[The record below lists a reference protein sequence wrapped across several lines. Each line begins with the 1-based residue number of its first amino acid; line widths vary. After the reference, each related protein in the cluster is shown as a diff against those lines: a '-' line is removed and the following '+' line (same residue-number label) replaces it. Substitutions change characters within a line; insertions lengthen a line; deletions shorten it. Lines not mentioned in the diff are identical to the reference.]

1 MSKNIVMKD
10 VTEEIFG
17 TKSKTTVSAGEKLEV
32 PAGFDSMNHPSVQ
45 KKNNIVSVEATDRMK
60 LLDGLVRDLT
70 KNFVKIGFELYHIN
84 KKRLYKEL
92 GYKTFEEF
100 AKSEFGFSKSS
111 AYNFINVCVKYC
123 ARDDAGEP
131 MKLLKREYQKFS
143 SSQLIAMLR
152 MNEDV
157 IQQVDPK
164 KSVKEIQQMEKKH
177 SSGVNSSDSDNSGLS
192 GDSEESTSESSAKK
206 EKKNIRDVSIPVMRF
221 NMAKGQTWD
230 EVITETTKKVCT
242 AYLNDDKRKKDGRD
256 YAIEVN
262 IVYTDKSAM

>member
-1 MSKNIVMKD
+1 MSKNISMKD
-10 VTEEIFG
+10 VTEEFFG
-17 TKSKTTVSAGEKLEV
+17 TKGKTVTPAGEKLESA
-32 PAGFDSMNHPSVQ
+32 AGFDSINTPLEP
-45 KKNNIVSVEATDRMK
+45 KKNNVVSVEATDRMR

-100 AKSEFGFSKSS
+100 AKVEFGFSKSS

-123 ARDDAGEP
+123 ARDDSGEP

-143 SSQLIAMLR
+143 SSQLITMLR
-152 MNEDV
+152 MNEEI
-157 IQQVDPK
+157 IQQIDPK

-177 SSGVNSSDSDNSGLS
+177 ATPLEVESSNSDSD
-192 GDSEESTSESSAKK
+192 DSNISESSGKK
-206 EKKNIRDVSIPVMRF
+206 EKKNVRDVSIPVMRF
-221 NMAKGQTWD
+221 NMAKGQTWE
-230 EVITETTKKVCT
+230 EVITETTKKVCMT
-242 AYLNDDKRKKDGRD
+242 YLNDDKRKKDGRD

>member
-10 VTEEIFG
+10 VTEEVFD
-17 TKSKTTVSAGEKLEV
+17 TKNNAVVPANEKPEI
-32 PAGFDSMNHPSVQ
+32 PAGFSSINLPVAHP
-45 KKNNIVSVEATDRMK
+45 KNNIVSVEATDRMK

-123 ARDDAGEP
+123 ARDDSGEP

-152 MNEDV
+152 MNEDA
-157 IQQVDPK
+157 IQQIDPK
-164 KSVKEIQQMEKKH
+164 KSVKEIQQIEKKFSSV
-177 SSGVNSSDSDNSGLS
+177 SSGAESDSDNSDS
-192 GDSEESTSESSAKK
+192 SEESASEPVVKK

-221 NMAKGQTWD
+221 NMAKGQTWE
-230 EVITETTKKVCT
+230 EVITETTKKVCMS
-242 AYLNDDKRKKDGRD
+242 YLNDDKRKKDGRD